1 MTVSDVFYFG
11 NAIGDGGNQT
21 ANAIVNATDEI
32 AARSFSHSPL
42 SPAAIDDPYDYS
54 RDRLVNGT
62 DRIIARNN
70 RTNPLTMLRLITA
83 PAADA
88 AIKQMVEQDSR
99 DSESMPAA
107 LAWLTEFEHMSST
120 RSSTKNNKT
129 AEQAVDELLT
139 TYW

>member
-70 RTNPLTMLRLITA
+70 RTNPLTMLRLISA
-83 PAADA
+83 PAADLVLGGKSTDA
-88 AIKQMVEQDSR
+88 ELPSDR
-99 DSESMPAA
+99 LD
-107 LAWLTEFEHMSST
+107 WLFEFEQVSQKDNSPQQ
-120 RSSTKNNKT
+120 RSS
-129 AEQAVDELLT
+129 AEAAFDKLLAT
-139 TYW
+139 DWS